1 MIPTVADVHQR
12 RVNPDDS
19 DDEPGSSDDEAEGKV
34 RRQRLASTTS
44 RLHPKA
50 A

>member
-1 MIPTVADVHQR
+1 MIPTVVEDQQR
-12 RVNPDDS
+12 RAKLGDS

-44 RLHPKA
+44 RLNPKVV
-50 A
+50 